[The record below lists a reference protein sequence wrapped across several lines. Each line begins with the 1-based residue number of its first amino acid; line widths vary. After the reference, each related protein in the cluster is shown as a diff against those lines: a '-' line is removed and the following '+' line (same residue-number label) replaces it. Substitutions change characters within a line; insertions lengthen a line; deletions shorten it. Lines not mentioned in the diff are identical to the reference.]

1 MDLVAGADIGGS
13 HITAGLVNIDN
24 RKLMDSSVV
33 RKHINPAA
41 DSDTIIREWCDA
53 ILDCHTTA
61 GIGIQKIGIA
71 MPGPFDYAN
80 GISYI
85 KGLHKYENL
94 YELNVKSMM
103 AKQLQVEPAQ
113 ISFKNDA
120 QAFMA
125 GELFCGC
132 AVGCSNVV
140 GITLGT
146 GLGSATYYNNEQ
158 REGDLYCMPFREG
171 MAEDYISSRWF
182 VFEYKKLTGATVK
195 GVKELAD
202 RMHTDPHAAH
212 LFGTFGATLAEVL
225 LLRYKDQNPGIIFIG
240 GNIAHAWD
248 CFIPSAVKYLEE
260 RNSSIKLTKAI
271 LGERAALI
279 GACCG

>member
-1 MDLVAGADIGGS
+1 MNLVAGADIGGS
-13 HITAGLVNIDN
+13 HITAGLVDIDN
-24 RKLMDSSVV
+24 RKLIDSSVV
-33 RKHINPAA
+33 RKHIDPAA
-41 DSDTIIREWCDA
+41 DSDTIIREWCGA
-53 ILDCHTTA
+53 ILDCHISA
-61 GIGIQKIGIA
+61 GIDIQKIGIA

-94 YELNVKSMM
+94 YGLNVKNKM
-103 AKQLQVEPAQ
+103 AKQLQVDPAQ

-120 QAFMA
+120 QAFLA

-132 AVGCSNVV
+132 ATGHSNVV

-158 REGDLYCMPFREG
+158 REGDLYCMPFRAG
-171 MAEDYISSRWF
+171 KAEDYISSRWF
-182 VFEYKKLTGATVK
+182 VFEYEKLTGATVK

-202 RMHTDPHAAH
+202 RMDTDPHAAY
-212 LFGTFGATLAEVL
+212 LFETFGATLAEVL

-248 CFIPSAVKYLEE
+248 RFIPSAVKYLEE
-260 RNSSIKLTKAI
+260 QHSAIKLIKAI
-271 LGERAALI
+271 LGEKAALI
-279 GACCG
+279 GACCA

>member
-1 MDLVAGADIGGS
+1 MNLVAGADIGGS
-13 HITAGLVNIDN
+13 HITAGLVDIDN
-24 RKLMDSSVV
+24 RKLIDASVV
-33 RKHINPAA
+33 RKHIDPAA
-41 DSDTIIREWCDA
+41 DSDTIIREWCDV

-61 GIGIQKIGIA
+61 GIDIQKIGVA
-71 MPGPFDYAN
+71 MPGPFDYAK

-94 YELNVKSMM
+94 YGLNVKNKM
-103 AKQLQVEPAQ
+103 AKQLQVDPAQ

-120 QAFMA
+120 QAFLA

-132 AVGCSNVV
+132 ATGYSNVV

-146 GLGSATYYNNEQ
+146 GLGSATYSNKEQ
-158 REGDLYCMPFREG
+158 REGDLYCMPFRAG
-171 MAEDYISSRWF
+171 KAEDYISSRWF
-182 VFEYKKLTGATVK
+182 VFEYEKLTGTRVK

-202 RMHTDPHAAH
+202 RMDADPHVAH
-212 LFGTFGATLAEVL
+212 LFQTFGATLAEVL

-240 GNIAHAWD
+240 GNIAQAWD
-248 CFIPSAVKYLEE
+248 CFIPSAVKYIEE
-260 RNSSIKLTKAI
+260 HHSAIKLIKAI